1 MRDKTVLIVA
11 HRMRTIE
18 DADKVVVLNNGTV
31 EEQGSP
37 EDLRMAGG
45 TFDRMVHLQRMSEDW
60 SI

>member
-37 EDLRMAGG
+37 EQLRTAGG